1 MLNVLHWCIYRF
13 VLYMANYLHC
23 PSQLSSAY
31 AVFFYHFSK
40 PFLCLPF
47 LELSHI
53 HLGFLLLHCTFCK
66 HVSSPSI
73 SRELNFID
81 WWLLL
86 FLSNQLF
93 FFFLHV
99 LCFICVATF
108 LQIFEQV
115 DFLHG
120 VMSDKEYNVILNCT
134 SMNLN
139 EEPRLPPSFRGS
151 KDGTG
156 DTMRML
162 VDKVNMNSQ
171 ILLSQ
176 TVNIMAVD
184 INYALLEL
192 CNGIRE
198 APLAHI
204 AVSLIHPLT
213 FIWYHKRAA
222 QFCFCIHL
230 FYLMLYDLYFCVLNP
245 NCVHFSAGRSM
256 GIVPDIFIVWN
267 RSLFNYS

>member
-1 MLNVLHWCIYRF
+1 M
-13 VLYMANYLHC
+13 
-23 PSQLSSAY
+23 
-31 AVFFYHFSK
+31 
-40 PFLCLPF
+40 
-47 LELSHI
+47 
-53 HLGFLLLHCTFCK
+53 
-66 HVSSPSI
+66 
-73 SRELNFID
+73 
-81 WWLLL
+81 
-86 FLSNQLF
+86 
-93 FFFLHV
+93 
-99 LCFICVATF
+99 ATF

-198 APLAHI
+198 SPLAHI

-213 FIWYHKRAA
+213 FI
-222 QFCFCIHL
+222 
-230 FYLMLYDLYFCVLNP
+230 
-245 NCVHFSAGRSM
+245 
-256 GIVPDIFIVWN
+256 
-267 RSLFNYS
+267 